1 MDSISIKPE
10 NINKKLVIDLKFPS
24 DIPDINFIILENT
37 AHNIINIYAG
47 NIIWLPDFK
56 SYLTSLLNMQIPP

>member
-1 MDSISIKPE
+1 MYFR
-10 NINKKLVIDLKFPS
+10 LPS
-24 DIPDINFIILENT
+24 DISDIMSIILENT

-56 SYLTSLLNMQIPP
+56 SYLINLPNMRIPP